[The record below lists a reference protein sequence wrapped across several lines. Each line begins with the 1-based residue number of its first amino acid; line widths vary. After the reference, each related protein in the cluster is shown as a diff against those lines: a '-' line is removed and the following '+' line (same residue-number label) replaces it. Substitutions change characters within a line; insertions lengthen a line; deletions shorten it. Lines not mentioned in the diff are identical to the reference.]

1 MPGSFS
7 RVVHGPLFFLELLGL
22 VAAMCGGLVPG
33 AQAQD
38 RHKDKGKKHVSVTK
52 KKDAHRAA
60 QVEGTPPPAS
70 LSTGTTEVDAKHVA
84 QAPAPQ
90 ETMQTRGPT
99 RLDFDDRMVQGQGS
113 KVGAVYL
120 YDRKNLPLRSM
131 VRKRENFRDQIG
143 SDEVS
148 GPVVE

>member
-1 MPGSFS
+1 MPRASGWILF
-7 RVVHGPLFFLELLGL
+7 RVCLLAGVL
-22 VAAMCGGLVPG
+22 GARPPV

-38 RHKDKGKKHVSVTK
+38 HHKKHAASK
-52 KKDAHRAA
+52 KKAEHVQA
-60 QVEGTPPPAS
+60 VPESVPAS
-70 LSTGTTEVDAKHVA
+70 SEIRHASAPSQAEQTETA
-84 QAPAPQ
+84 
-90 ETMQTRGPT
+90 TMQTRGPT
-99 RLDFDDRMVQGQGS
+99 RLDFDDRVVQGQGS

-120 YDRKNLPLRSM
+120 YDRKSLPLRSM

>member
-1 MPGSFS
+1 MPGGFS
-7 RVVHGPLFFLELLGL
+7 WFPVRAVCLVGL
-22 VAAMCGGLVPG
+22 IGLAPA

-38 RHKDKGKKHVSVTK
+38 HHKKHATAGKKSAEHKEAAPEAVPSTVETRHSVVPK
-52 KKDAHRAA
+52 QAEPAEAA
-60 QVEGTPPPAS
+60 
-70 LSTGTTEVDAKHVA
+70 
-84 QAPAPQ
+84 
-90 ETMQTRGPT
+90 TMQSRGPT
-99 RLDFDDRMVQGQGS
+99 RLDFDDRVVQGQGS

-120 YDRKNLPLRSM
+120 YDRKSLPLRSM

>member
-1 MPGSFS
+1 MPRNS
-7 RVVHGPLFFLELLGL
+7 RRVALRCTLFLALAGVVCPI
-22 VAAMCGGLVPG
+22 ARA
-33 AQAQD
+33 D
-38 RHKDKGKKHVSVTK
+38 DHKKPAKKHVVAPVK
-52 KKDAHRAA
+52 KGGEMPLPEEPKHAA
-60 QVEGTPPPAS
+60 AAES
-70 LSTGTTEVDAKHVA
+70 
-84 QAPAPQ
+84 APQ

-99 RLDFDDRMVQGQGS
+99 RLDFDDRTVQGQGS

-131 VRKRENFRDQIG
+131 VRKRENFRDQIT

>member
-1 MPGSFS
+1 MSP
-7 RVVHGPLFFLELLGL
+7 RRRRLALGWVSL
-22 VAAMCGGLVPG
+22 VAIGCWVAPV
-33 AQAQD
+33 ARAED
-38 RHKDKGKKHVSVTK
+38 HKKPRKHSAAAASRK
-52 KKDAHRAA
+52 APAHEEAA
-60 QVEGTPPPAS
+60 PQPPAS
-70 LSTGTTEVDAKHVA
+70 EPKHAAESA
-84 QAPAPQ
+84 QPA

-143 SDEVS
+143 SDEVA

>member
-1 MPGSFS
+1 MPRSS
-7 RVVHGPLFFLELLGL
+7 RRVALRCLLFLAAFGVVCPRAF
-22 VAAMCGGLVPG
+22 
-33 AQAQD
+33 AQD
-38 RHKDKGKKHVSVTK
+38 HKKAAKKHSAAPAGGKHVKGPEDVPAPTDIETK
-52 KKDAHRAA
+52 HAA
-60 QVEGTPPPAS
+60 QEPA
-70 LSTGTTEVDAKHVA
+70 
-84 QAPAPQ
+84 QP

-99 RLDFDDRMVQGQGS
+99 RLDFDDRTVQGQGS

>member
-1 MPGSFS
+1 MPRSGWVLF
-7 RVVHGPLFFLELLGL
+7 RVCLMAGVIGALAP
-22 VAAMCGGLVPG
+22 V

-38 RHKDKGKKHVSVTK
+38 HHKKHAASK
-52 KKDAHRAA
+52 KKAEKQTAPEA
-60 QVEGTPPPAS
+60 VPSAS
-70 LSTGTTEVDAKHVA
+70 EVVRHSSAPT
-84 QAPAPQ
+84 QADKA
-90 ETMQTRGPT
+90 EVTTMQTRGPT
-99 RLDFDDRMVQGQGS
+99 RLDFDDRVVQGQGS

-120 YDRKNLPLRSM
+120 YDRKSLPLRSM

>member
-1 MPGSFS
+1 MPRRFGW
-7 RVVHGPLFFLELLGL
+7 VLFRSLFAVAL
-22 VAAMCGGLVPG
+22 VG
-33 AQAQD
+33 ALALPALAQD
-38 RHKDKGKKHVSVTK
+38 RHKKHGGSK
-52 KKDAHRAA
+52 KKAEHSQGAPEA
-60 QVEGTPPPAS
+60 VPSAS
-70 LSTGTTEVDAKHVA
+70 ELRR
-84 QAPAPQ
+84 APAV
-90 ETMQTRGPT
+90 ESRKEAVKEEAATMQTRGPT
-99 RLDFDDRMVQGQGS
+99 RLDFDDRVVQGQGS

>member
-1 MPGSFS
+1 MPRAPRLALFS
-7 RVVHGPLFFLELLGL
+7 CCL
-22 VAAMCGGLVPG
+22 VALLCGLS
-33 AQAQD
+33 AAARAD
-38 RHKDKGKKHVSVTK
+38 NKKAAKKHAPAPVTK
-52 KKDAHRAA
+52 KAEEAPLPDLSATRRAA
-60 QVEGTPPPAS
+60 PEPPQQS
-70 LSTGTTEVDAKHVA
+70 QEV
-84 QAPAPQ
+84 
-90 ETMQTRGPT
+90 MSTRGPT
-99 RLDFDDRMVQGQGS
+99 RLDFDDRTVQGQGS